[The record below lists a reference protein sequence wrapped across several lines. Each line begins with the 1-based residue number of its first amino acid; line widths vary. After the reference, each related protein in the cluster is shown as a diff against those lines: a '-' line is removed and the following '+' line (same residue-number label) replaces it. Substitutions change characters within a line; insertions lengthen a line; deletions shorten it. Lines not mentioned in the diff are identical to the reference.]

1 MNTEHTPHTPWDNS
15 NKLLIKGLITGLLIL
30 IMLIPTL
37 FVNNLVKE
45 REERQKQVVQEVS
58 SKWASAQTIAG
69 PYLNVPYRT
78 TETDASGKQI
88 TVVKSLI
95 LLPENLAANGNIIPE
110 ETHRS
115 IYHVLLYKTDV
126 QLKGSFNIQLPDDVT
141 KENLEL
147 SKARI
152 CLGISD
158 FKGIEEKISI
168 KLNGNNITLTPGLP
182 SRELSE
188 FGLSAPVNFAI
199 ENLSQPISF
208 ETSVKVKGS
217 EQLHFMPL
225 AANSQFTLQSK
236 WQNPSFDGN
245 TIPNTRTVDEKGFI
259 ATWKFNEANLPFTTV
274 IREGSAKNA
283 VSSFGVSML
292 QPADQ
297 YAKTMRSVKYAI
309 LFIGLTFALFFII
322 ELMQQKPF
330 HPVQYILVGLA
341 LIIFYTLLL
350 SISEVMAFDIAYL
363 IAATATVSL
372 ITLYAKGHFQ
382 SWKVASVFAG
392 VLASLYAFI
401 FVLIR
406 LEDTALL
413 VGSIG
418 LFIVL
423 ALVMYESRK
432 VNWYGQPKPVIAP
445 ETINTQ
451 F

>member
-1 MNTEHTPHTPWDNS
+1 MNSQHTNTPTDNS

-37 FVNNLVKE
+37 FVNNLVQE
-45 REERQKQVVQEVS
+45 REELQKQVVKEVS

-69 PYLNVPYRT
+69 PYFTIPYNSF
-78 TETDASGKQI
+78 ETDANGKQLK
-88 TVVKSLI
+88 VVKTLMF
-95 LLPENLAANGNIIPE
+95 LPENLIANGKIIPE

-126 QLKGSFNIQLPDDVT
+126 QLKGKFNLQIPEDIL
-141 KENLEL
+141 KENLDF
-147 SKARI
+147 SKAKI
-152 CLGISD
+152 CLGITD

-168 KLNGNNITLTPGLP
+168 KLNGTNTTLIPGLP
-182 SRELSE
+182 NRELSE
-188 FGLSAPVNFAI
+188 YGLSALVNLAGDDF
-199 ENLSQPISF
+199 LKPISF

-217 EQLHFMPL
+217 EQLHFLPL

-236 WQNPSFDGN
+236 WKNPSFDGN
-245 TIPNTRTVDEKGFI
+245 TIPNTRTVDENGFT

-274 IREGSAKNA
+274 VREGLPRTALN
-283 VSSFGVSML
+283 SFGVSML

-297 YAKTMRSVKYAI
+297 YGKTMRSVKYAI

-330 HPVQYILVGLA
+330 HPVQYVLVGLA

-350 SISEVMAFDIAYL
+350 SISEVLAFDLAYL

-382 SWKVASVFAG
+382 SWKVASVFAA

-423 ALVMYESRK
+423 ALVMYASRK
-432 VNWYGQPKPVIAP
+432 VNWYGN
-445 ETINTQ
+445 NTSKT
-451 F
+451 FDTPLSTEIL